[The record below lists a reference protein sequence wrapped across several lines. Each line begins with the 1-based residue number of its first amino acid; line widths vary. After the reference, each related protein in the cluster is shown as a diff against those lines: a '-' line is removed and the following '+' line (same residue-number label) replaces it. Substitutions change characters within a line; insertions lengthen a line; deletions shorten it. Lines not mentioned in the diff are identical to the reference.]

1 MKKFLRFLL
10 GILLIPLYLIGL
22 ILMGF
27 IIVFYIIIQLIN
39 LAHQIVFNSNEKIFK
54 FDGK

>member
-27 IIVFYIIIQLIN
+27 IIIFYIIVQLIN
-39 LAHQIVFNSNEKIFK
+39 LVHQIVFNSNEKIFT
-54 FDGK
+54 FNGK